1 MSKVLTAT
9 HDKKYKRQRN
19 HYFTEEIMKAA
30 KSSLNN
36 QATSEVLFQK
46 MGSTWYVFTE
56 INGDMVY
63 SALPNGMDPHT
74 TNLELF
80 EVIENHMTK
89 VSRHYG
95 RKPEMAA

>member
-1 MSKVLTAT
+1 MSKVLTAI

-46 MGSTWYVFTE
+46 WVALGT
-56 INGDMVY
+56 Y
-63 SALPNGMDPHT
+63 SL
-74 TNLELF
+74 
-80 EVIENHMTK
+80 K
-89 VSRHYG
+89 
-95 RKPEMAA
+95 